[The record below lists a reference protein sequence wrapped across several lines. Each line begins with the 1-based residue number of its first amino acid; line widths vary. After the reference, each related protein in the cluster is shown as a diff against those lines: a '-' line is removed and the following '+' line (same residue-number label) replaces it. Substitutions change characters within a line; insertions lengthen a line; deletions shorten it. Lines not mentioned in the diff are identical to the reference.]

1 MSQDDNEPIEVFL
14 SQELV
19 SSEFQSSQSE
29 VLPTD
34 DGDEQFCSQQ
44 QHMAMDDS
52 YSKEQISLVYGEK
65 LRELLWFCPSCGSP

>member
-34 DGDEQFCSQQ
+34 DGDEQFCLQQ
-44 QHMAMDDS
+44 QDMAMDDS
-52 YSKEQISLVYGEK
+52 YSKEQISLVYGET